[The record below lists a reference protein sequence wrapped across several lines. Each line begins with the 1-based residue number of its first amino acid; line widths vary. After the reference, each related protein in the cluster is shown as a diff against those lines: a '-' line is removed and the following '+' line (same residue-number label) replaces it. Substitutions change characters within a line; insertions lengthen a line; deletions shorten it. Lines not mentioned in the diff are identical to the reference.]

1 MGLTAWGNLTLAT
14 KAKNSAFLCFESI
27 SFPDKIINK
36 VFSSNTLVIQQFDDD
51 SWISSCSLFNARW
64 LGLVWQNWESGQ
76 RHCLGEENAKW
87 IGNQA
92 NELFALHCLTFSLTN
107 GLFGLFIFLDNRGWL
122 WSALPLVA
130 GMLSCFTSHSN
141 RACLHCPQKTS
152 FTLSGE
158 SYFHPLSPTHHL
170 FVLRYS
176 GRLSLS

>member
-1 MGLTAWGNLTLAT
+1 M
-14 KAKNSAFLCFESI
+14 CFESLGF
-27 SFPDKIINK
+27 SVKIINK

-92 NELFALHCLTFSLTN
+92 NELFAPHCLTFSLTT

-122 WSALPLVA
+122 WSASPLVA

-158 SYFHPLSPTHHL
+158 SYFHPLADTPSLCPL
-170 FVLRYS
+170 ILWR
-176 GRLSLS
+176 SLSFS